1 VANTFNWDFPQLDTA
16 PTEGSLSDVV
26 KTIHWRMTATSDT
39 ETNAE
44 GQPISVSAYGT
55 ASAGEADAD
64 NFTAF
69 DSLTKDWCKAKVLA
83 SLDKTEAEMQAML
96 DTQIDNLVN
105 PPIVGKVPAGW

>member
-1 VANTFNWDFPQLDTA
+1 MATYTWDFPQLDTA
-16 PTEGSLSDVV
+16 PSEGALSDVV
-26 KTIHWRMTATSDT
+26 KTIHWRITAVSDT

-83 SLDKTEAEMQAML
+83 SLDKTEEEMQANL
-96 DTQIDNLVN
+96 DTQIENLAN
-105 PPIVGKVPAGW
+105 PPIVGKTPSSW